1 MSVDEVGVSSG
12 MLVDDRARGTVA
24 VVEFARLEMRLG
36 LTSALL
42 LRERKPGLAWF
53 AGTLRC
59 CGRAGDASRDD
70 SGDDGEPERWRER

>member
-1 MSVDEVGVSSG
+1 
-12 MLVDDRARGTVA
+12 MLFDDRARGTVE
-24 VVEFARLEMRLG
+24 VVELARLDVRLG
-36 LTSALL
+36 LTSVLL

-53 AGTLRC
+53 VGALRC